1 MEEEQCMEMYT
12 AMGARK
18 VEGIKEPTKRGKLLE
33 EIRRDR
39 LTRVI
44 FPKEH
49 FELFWIPDVFLLNAK
64 DNYKQSF
71 MLDSKF
77 LQVDTQRKND
87 TKDGM
92 FCQFRL
98 MAR

>member
-1 MEEEQCMEMYT
+1 MKMYT

-18 VEGIKEPTKRGKLLE
+18 VEGIDTPQKGKLLKR
-33 EIRRDR
+33 IRRDR
-39 LTRVI
+39 LTRII

-49 FELFWIPDVFLLNAK
+49 FELFWVPDVFLLNAK

-77 LQVDTQRKND
+77 LQVDTQRKNASD
-87 TKDGM
+87 NDI